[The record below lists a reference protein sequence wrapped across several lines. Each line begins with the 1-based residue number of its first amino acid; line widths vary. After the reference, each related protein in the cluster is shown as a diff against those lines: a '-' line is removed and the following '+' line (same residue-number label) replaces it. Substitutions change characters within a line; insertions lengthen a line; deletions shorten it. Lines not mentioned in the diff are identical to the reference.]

1 MFGNECRVVA
11 SHICL
16 IMCVG
21 VVLMFGN
28 VCSVVASHICLI
40 MCVGV
45 C

>member
-1 MFGNECRVVA
+1 MFGDVCSVVV

-16 IMCVG
+16 IIVCWS
-21 VVLMFGN
+21 VLMFGN

>member
-1 MFGNECRVVA
+1 MFGNVCSVVA

-21 VVLMFGN
+21 SVLMFGN